1 MHPAIV
7 KIYKALRARQ
17 RKLLGTGVQALAA
30 GIAIGIV
37 IYAGVEIGSCYLKTH
52 DFEEAVKKEARL
64 AASDSRPAENIREE
78 LLEKSQE
85 LGLPVSRENI
95 TVVSGS
101 KPAQIPIEGITA
113 LAANPNQNDMPTVG
127 TINIEVSYEVP
138 ISFPLYTLQLKFHLH
153 ADEHSI

>member
-1 MHPAIV
+1 M

-113 LAANPNQNDMPTVG
+113 LAAKPESERYAYGGNHQYRG
-127 TINIEVSYEVP
+127 
-138 ISFPLYTLQLKFHLH
+138 LL
-153 ADEHSI
+153 